1 MKCFC
6 DATMFTLMTQTNT
19 NTNTN
24 KTHLLSHL
32 EQSHLVYHVEL

>member
-1 MKCFC
+1 MSRCFC
-6 DATMFTLMTQTNT
+6 DATMFSLMTQT